1 MFAIQIRVVFNLK
14 MQQKKSAA
22 HVQAKKERAS
32 NQMMYSHGLNT
43 KPILYLKV
51 NGSWIVF
58 LMGVWMPDLILIKPA
73 KTI

>member
-1 MFAIQIRVVFNLK
+1 MSYLYSKQVQVCYSDGYAILMFAIQIRVVFNLK

-51 NGSWIVF
+51 NGS
-58 LMGVWMPDLILIKPA
+58 
-73 KTI
+73 